1 VVSCKLSQRED
12 RLISK
17 YFKGPVVIISRLI
30 LGAVFIYASIDKIQN
45 PADFAKAINNYHV
58 LPFGLE
64 NLMALALPWLEL
76 FVGICLIIGV
86 MVDGATILV
95 VLMNIM
101 FIFAISQALAR
112 GISIDCGC
120 FSVSSESGGSTIG
133 IQTIIR
139 DIGYLILSYVVYF
152 RKDRLFEFFPKAV

>member
-64 NLMALALPWLEL
+64 NLMALVLPWLEL

-139 DIGYLILSYVVYF
+139 DIGYLILSYVVYH